1 MDLSKMS
8 YEEGVKE
15 LNKIIENLEEGDLTL
30 SESFDNFKMGVEI
43 YKRLNGILSKVEG
56 DIKIILK
63 DEEKGNF
70 EELFK
75 LEIS

>member
-75 LEIS
+75 LED

>member
-30 SESFDNFKMGVEI
+30 TESFDNFKMGVEI
-43 YKRLNGILSKVEG
+43 YKHVNEILNKVEG

-75 LEIS
+75 LED

>member
-15 LNKIIENLEEGDLTL
+15 LTKIIENLEQGDLTL
-30 SESFDNFKMGVEI
+30 SESFDNFKIGVEI
-43 YKRLNGILSKVEG
+43 YKHLNEVLNKVEG

-63 DEEKGNF
+63 DEEKGAF

-75 LEIS
+75 LED

>member
-15 LNKIIENLEEGDLTL
+15 LTKIIENLEQGDLTL
-30 SESFDNFKMGVEI
+30 SESFDNFKIGVEI
-43 YKRLNGILSKVEG
+43 YKHLNEVLNKVEG

-63 DEEKGNF
+63 DEEKVAF

-75 LEIS
+75 LED

>member
-1 MDLSKMS
+1 MDLNKMS

-15 LNKIIENLEEGDLTL
+15 LNKIIKNLEEGDLTL

-43 YKRLNGILSKVEG
+43 YKYLNELLSKVEG

-63 DEEKGNF
+63 DEDKGAF

-75 LEIS
+75 LED